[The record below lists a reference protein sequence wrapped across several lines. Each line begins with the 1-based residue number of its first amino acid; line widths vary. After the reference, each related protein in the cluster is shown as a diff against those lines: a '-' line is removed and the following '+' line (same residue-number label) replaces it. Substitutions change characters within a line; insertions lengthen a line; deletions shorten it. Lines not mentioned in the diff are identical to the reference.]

1 MTGRQDLVFLD
12 VSESLC
18 SGGLPAPLGAVS
30 VQVPMVVSP
39 RSTPGRPSRRSH
51 TEEVDMAKPIRAVA
65 LVAVGALG
73 LAACA
78 SGSSSGSSAAGG
90 GGGGKTLIISTD
102 LPLQGS
108 NKDASDST
116 NQAIQLYL
124 DQIGSKVGDFTIK
137 LQPYDDSTAA
147 AAKWDSAQCT
157 ANAKAHVAN
166 KNEVAVMGTLN
177 SGCAK
182 VEVPILNQDP
192 NGPMLMLSHANTNV
206 GLTKTWDPGEPSKY
220 YPTGKRNYA
229 RVVTT
234 DDVQGPADATFAGQ
248 TLGGNKGSVLND
260 NETYGQG
267 VAKTFV
273 EAAPKNGVQSLG
285 NEAWDPKATT

>member
-18 SGGLPAPLGAVS
+18 SRGVPAPLGAVS

-78 SGSSSGSSAAGG
+78 SGSSSSSAGGG

-102 LPLQGS
+102 LPLQGA

-116 NQAIQLYL
+116 NQAIELYL
-124 DQIGSKVGDFTIK
+124 KSINNKVGDYTIQ
-137 LQPYDDSTAA
+137 LQKYDDSTAA
-147 AAKWDSAQCT
+147 AAKWDQAQC
-157 ANAKAHVAN
+157 
-166 KNEVAVMGTLN
+166 
-177 SGCAK
+177 
-182 VEVPILNQDP
+182 Q
-192 NGPMLMLSHANTNV
+192 
-206 GLTKTWDPGEPSKY
+206 
-220 YPTGKRNYA
+220 
-229 RVVTT
+229 
-234 DDVQGPADATFAGQ
+234 
-248 TLGGNKGSVLND
+248 
-260 NETYGQG
+260 
-267 VAKTFV
+267 
-273 EAAPKNGVQSLG
+273 
-285 NEAWDPKATT
+285 

>member
-1 MTGRQDLVFLD
+1 MSSAVTLQAVLAGEPDDKFPQVNAETFGPRRS
-12 VSESLC
+12 SES
-18 SGGLPAPLGAVS
+18 
-30 VQVPMVVSP
+30 
-39 RSTPGRPSRRSH
+39 
-51 TEEVDMAKPIRAVA
+51 EEVDMAKPIVAVA
-65 LVAVGALG
+65 VVAAGALG

-78 SGSSSGSSAAGG
+78 SGSGSSGSSGG
-90 GGGGKTLIISTD
+90 SGGGKTLIISTD

-116 NQAIQLYL
+116 NNAIQLYL

-192 NGPMLMLSHANTNV
+192 N
-206 GLTKTWDPGEPSKY
+206 
-220 YPTGKRNYA
+220 
-229 RVVTT
+229 
-234 DDVQGPADATFAGQ
+234 
-248 TLGGNKGSVLND
+248 
-260 NETYGQG
+260 
-267 VAKTFV
+267 
-273 EAAPKNGVQSLG
+273 
-285 NEAWDPKATT
+285 